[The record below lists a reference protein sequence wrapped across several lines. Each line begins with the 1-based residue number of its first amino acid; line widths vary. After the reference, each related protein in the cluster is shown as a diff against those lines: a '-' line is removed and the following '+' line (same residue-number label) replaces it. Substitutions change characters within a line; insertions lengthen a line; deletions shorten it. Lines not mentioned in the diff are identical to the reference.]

1 MASRRVAVA
10 DASPIIAFH
19 SAGRLDLLEQVLPVL
34 VVPPRVARVVAPS
47 VGVLPSWIVERPLSI
62 RPPALLEASS
72 LDPGEYEAIALA
84 LELNAAPIVL
94 DDLAARRVAER
105 LGLSVVGAFGL
116 AIRAKTAGLVPA
128 VRPVIDDLIAT
139 GLYVSPALYAELLS
153 IAGESD

>member
-19 SAGRLDLLEQVLPVL
+19 GIGRLDLLEQALPVL
-34 VVPPRVARVVAPS
+34 VVPPRVAHEIAPS
-47 VGVLPSWIVERPLSI
+47 VGVLPSWIAERQLSVPL
-62 RPPALLEASS
+62 PPLLDAVS

-84 LELNAAPIVL
+84 LELDAAPIVL
-94 DDLAARRVAER
+94 DDLATRRVAER
-105 LGLSVVGAFGL
+105 VGLSVVGAFGL

-128 VRPVIDDLIAT
+128 VRPVIDALAAN

>member
-1 MASRRVAVA
+1 MANRRVAVA

-19 SAGRLDLLEQVLPVL
+19 GAGRLDLLEQVLPVL
-34 VVPPRVARVVAPS
+34 VVPPRVAREIAPS
-47 VGVLPSWIVERPLSI
+47 VGNLPPWIAERPLSI
-62 RPPALLEASS
+62 RPPTLLDAVA

-116 AIRAKTAGLVPA
+116 AVRAKAAGLVPA
-128 VRPVIDDLIAT
+128 VRPVLDDLIAT

-153 IAGESD
+153 VADENV